1 VGLPDGGD
9 VRDLTY
15 DDPDR
20 ADVADWL
27 SEHGWRATAISAR
40 DVRLRLGRASGLS
53 VKQDA
58 AFARFVTA
66 LRT

>member
-1 VGLPDGGD
+1 
-9 VRDLTY
+9 
-15 DDPDR
+15 
-20 ADVADWL
+20 VADWL